1 MQSRRSSRP
10 KFFTLEEREELNKTD
25 VENRIGNNS
34 KQKYKCGV
42 NRFLR
47 YCEERNINPVP
58 TSKTLSHFVSEVSRE
73 IQPSS
78 VNSYLTGISY
88 HFSHSYPEVHA
99 NRLSTKVRDTV
110 KGCTKS
116 FSKPTTRA
124 NAMLLSD
131 LDIAADFFKVSF
143 DDLLFNTVLAMGFNG
158 LHRLG
163 ELVEPDSENLRDDR
177 RLIKR
182 WSLKI
187 IGKEEYASYD
197 LPCSKADSGF
207 SGTTVIIP
215 PRPGS
220 PNCPLQTLMRYVVIR
235 DSAFPVNPSLL
246 LRSNGH
252 IPTRVWFMKRLH
264 QVFGS
269 KRSGHSLR
277 AGGATAYA
285 QAGVRMETI
294 QRMGR
299 WKSDAFE
306 SYIHGH
312 PLLNHLAAQQELP
325 SQRQGNRSNTNS
337 SYLKGTLNP
346 ILKLIQNTPRVS

>member
-1 MQSRRSSRP
+1 MFIKNLKKPNFLS
-10 KFFTLEEREELNKTD
+10 LEEREELNKLD
-25 VENRIGNNS
+25 VGSRIGKNS

-47 YCEERNINPVP
+47 YCEERNISPIP

-99 NRLSTKVRDTV
+99 NRLSTAVRDTV
-110 KGCTKS
+110 KGCKKS
-116 FSKPTTRA
+116 FSTPTKRA

-131 LDIAADFFKVSF
+131 IDIAADFFKVSF
-143 DDLLFNTVLAMGFNG
+143 DDLLFNTIMGIGFNG

-163 ELVEPDSENLRDDR
+163 ELVEPDNENLRDDR

-182 WSLKI
+182 WSLEI
-187 IGKEEYASYD
+187 SEKEEYASYS
-197 LPCSKADSGF
+197 LPCSKTDSGF

-215 PRPGS
+215 SRPNS

-235 DSAFPVNPSLL
+235 DSAFPVNPFLL
-246 LRSNGH
+246 LRSNGY
-252 IPTRVWFMKRLH
+252 IPTRNWFMKRLR
-264 QVFGS
+264 QVFGNH
-269 KRSGHSLR
+269 RSGHSLR

-306 SYIHGH
+306 TYIHGH
-312 PLLNHLAAQQELP
+312 PLLNHLAAQQESPTRDWVEKSRISTSSCLP
-325 SQRQGNRSNTNS
+325 
-337 SYLKGTLNP
+337 GTLNP
-346 ILKLIQNTPRVS
+346 SST